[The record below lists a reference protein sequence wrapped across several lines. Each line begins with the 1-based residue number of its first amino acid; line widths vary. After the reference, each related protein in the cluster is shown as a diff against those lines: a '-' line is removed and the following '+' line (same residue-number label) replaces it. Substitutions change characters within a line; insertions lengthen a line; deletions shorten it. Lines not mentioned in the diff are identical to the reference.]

1 MAELLK
7 TKQKN
12 FRLDETLEIVIKEL
26 KDYYRLENDSEV
38 LRKSL
43 LDSKKIKDGLYVEIS
58 KLEELENKLKTEMQ
72 EKDKEIK
79 YLYVKIGELQ
89 NKLNISE
96 QNASPKQ
103 SIVSKLKSLFGLKK

>member
-1 MAELLK
+1 MVELLK

-12 FRLDETLEIVIKEL
+12 FRLDETLEIIIKEL

-43 LDSKKIKDGLYVEIS
+43 LDSKKIKDGLYVEIL
-58 KLEELENKLKTEMQ
+58 KLEELENKLKTEIQ

-89 NKLNISE
+89 NKLNIND
-96 QNASPKQ
+96 QNTSPKQ
-103 SIVSKLKSLFGLKK
+103 SIVSKLKSLFGLK